1 MGWQG
6 GPLMGDGGVEWVVRE
21 GCWNPE
27 IGERFPMLTGWRVV
41 LGAVAG

>member
-6 GPLMGDGGVEWVVRE
+6 GPLMRDGGVEWVVRE

-27 IGERFPMLTGWRVV
+27 IWERFPMVTVLCVV
-41 LGAVAG
+41 LGGVTG

>member
-6 GPLMGDGGVEWVVRE
+6 VPLMRDGGVEWVVRE

-27 IGERFPMLTGWRVV
+27 IWERFPMVTVLCVV
-41 LGAVAG
+41 LGGVTG